1 MRARLEGP
9 PRHVAM
15 GLLREERG
23 DGAVRA
29 HAAAV
34 STAGPGAAA
43 KTIRMHNEPVEPN
56 RCPPLRL
63 SLYKDRRH
71 SKGGSSSSHG
81 VRVSPPTA
89 ECFTALWSLTSRR
102 PGGCGDVF
110 ESRLVQNNC
119 RGPRGVSSILKRSQ
133 RAASCS
139 LSHRAGR
146 IILPRRAGPDTG
158 LPYSCLARA
167 RAVLPVPA
175 NFFHS
180 PGPRGRRPVV
190 ARSSSLFR
198 SINWTTSVFLLPSFW

>member
-43 KTIRMHNEPVEPN
+43 KTIRMHNKPVEPN

-146 IILPRRAGPDTG
+146 IILPGSRGARDRSTVRRAWRG
-158 LPYSCLARA
+158 RA
-167 RAVLPVPA
+167 RFYRFRPTFFIRPA
-175 NFFHS
+175 
-180 PGPRGRRPVV
+180 PAAGGPSWRDP
-190 ARSSSLFR
+190 APYLDQ
-198 SINWTTSVFLLPSFW
+198 

>member
-71 SKGGSSSSHG
+71 TKGGSSSSHG

-89 ECFTALWSLTSRR
+89 ECFTVVTYKPA
-102 PGGCGDVF
+102 
-110 ESRLVQNNC
+110 
-119 RGPRGVSSILKRSQ
+119 
-133 RAASCS
+133 
-139 LSHRAGR
+139 AGR
-146 IILPRRAGPDTG
+146 VD
-158 LPYSCLARA
+158 
-167 RAVLPVPA
+167 
-175 NFFHS
+175 
-180 PGPRGRRPVV
+180 GRVR
-190 ARSSSLFR
+190 
-198 SINWTTSVFLLPSFW
+198 

>member
-56 RCPPLRL
+56 RCPPLGL

-89 ECFTALWSLTSRR
+89 YRVLYCGHLQA
-102 PGGCGDVF
+102 GGRAGAVMCLRVVWYKTTVVGHAV
-110 ESRLVQNNC
+110 LVT
-119 RGPRGVSSILKRSQ
+119 ILKRSQ

-139 LSHRAGR
+139 LSPRVRISFSAPGGR
-146 IILPRRAGPDTG
+146 RLSTSCFGRLVLRRSGGPR
-158 LPYSCLARA
+158 
-167 RAVLPVPA
+167 PA
-175 NFFHS
+175 N
-180 PGPRGRRPVV
+180 
-190 ARSSSLFR
+190 
-198 SINWTTSVFLLPSFW
+198 W